1 MYAVIESG
9 GKQYRVEPGDV
20 IDIERVEATGKK
32 VRKVKFDRVLLVGD
46 ENGAQVGTPGVKG
59 AAVSAVLVDDV
70 RGPKV
75 RVFKMKRR
83 KGYRKSQGH
92 RQDLMRVR
100 IDDIKTTGNS
110 KGGAPS
116 QAEPTETESES

>member
-32 VRKVKFDRVLLVGD
+32 VRKVKFDQVLLVGD
-46 ENGAQVGTPGVKG
+46 EKGVQVGTPGVKG

-100 IDDIKTTGNS
+100 IDDIKAGTS
-110 KGGAPS
+110 KGAAQG
-116 QAEPTETESES
+116 QTEPTETEAES